1 MKKVI
6 SFIGWFLYQFKR
18 VYSFCVRRYLTSR
31 FSVVGNKVYV
41 GNGGIFSYKNIEI
54 GDDVYIGANA
64 CFQVTFGKI
73 IIGNHVMFGPGVN
86 IHGGNHK
93 FNEIGRLMKDATPK
107 QWGDDGVITIEDDC
121 WIGAN
126 AIILSNVTIGKGS
139 VVGAGSVVTKSLPPY
154 SVYTGVPS
162 AKVRSRFTEEEIEQH
177 EKILGG
183 GVTTVT

>member
-1 MKKVI
+1 MKKI
-6 SFIGWFLYQFKR
+6 SCFIGYLFYQLKR
-18 VYSFCVRRYLTSR
+18 IYNLCVRRYLTSK
-31 FSVVGNKVYV
+31 FSAVGNKVYV

-64 CFQVTFGKI
+64 IFQSSYGKI
-73 IIGNHVMFGPGVN
+73 RIGSHIMFGPGVN

-93 FNEIGRLMKDATPK
+93 INEVGKLLKHTSEK
-107 QWGDDGVITIEDDC
+107 QMGDDGVITIEDDC

-126 AIILSNVTIGKGS
+126 AIILTNVTIGRGS
-139 VVGAGSVVTKSLPPY
+139 VVGAGAVVTKSLPPY

-162 AKVRSRFTEEEIEQH
+162 PKLRERFTPEELEQH

-183 GVTTVT
+183 